1 MNIQKTQYGFSDDEL
16 KTLPTVYRAGLFAGK
31 TVVVSGAGSGLGKA
45 IACLF
50 ARLGANVAICGRNE
64 EKLAA
69 ATAFLQG
76 TGATIF
82 SRPMTIRD
90 PEQVDK
96 FVEAVWERFGALD
109 VLVNNAGGQFP
120 QMALD
125 FKVKGWNAVIDTNL
139 NGTWY
144 MMQSA
149 ARQWVDRKSPGAI
162 VNIVADFLARHARHG
177 AHLRGAGGRDL
188 PLEVRRRGMGA
199 PTHPGQLR
207 CARRPR
213 NQRLRALS
221 ARRIED
227 LSRVKPDAA
236 RGRRTRYRRS
246 SRLSVGRQRQVHHRR
261 SVDGGRRRTTL
272 GRPLAA
278 GTAGI
283 FSGQTR
289 VNDAAPVNTL
299 RNSRPIIRRHAT
311 KFDQRRPALLSPRT
325 RSAHGASQ
333 VAEVFGQS

>member
-1 MNIQKTQYGFSDDEL
+1 MEIQKTQYGFSDDEL

-76 TGATIF
+76 TSANIF

-96 FVEAVWERFGALD
+96 FVEAVWEHFGALD

-120 QMALD
+120 QLALD
-125 FKVKGWNAVIDTNL
+125 FKTKGWNAVIDTNL

-149 ARQWVDRKSPGAI
+149 ARRWVERKAPGTI
-162 VNIVADFLARHARHG
+162 VNIVADFW
-177 AHLRGAGGRDL
+177 
-188 PLEVRRRGMGA
+188 RGMPGMAHTCAARAGVTYLSKSVAVEWA
-199 PTHPGQLR
+199 PHRIRVNCVAPGVHETSGFVHYPPEGLKTYLESNPMLR
-207 CARRPR
+207 VGDAHDI
-213 NQRLRALS
+213 AEAVAYLS
-221 ARRIED
+221 APSAKFITGEV
-227 LSRVKPDAA
+227 L
-236 RGRRTRYRRS
+236 T
-246 SRLSVGRQRQVHHRR
+246 
-261 SVDGGRRRTTL
+261 VDGGQQMWGDCWPP
-272 GRPLAA
+272 GRPEYFQAK
-278 GTAGI
+278 
-283 FSGQTR
+283 
-289 VNDAAPVNTL
+289 PV
-299 RNSRPIIRRHAT
+299 
-311 KFDQRRPALLSPRT
+311 
-325 RSAHGASQ
+325 
-333 VAEVFGQS
+333 